1 MKTAVLHGMLLV
13 LAELAVFTAAQAQPA
28 PSQPQ
33 ARQAKPQ
40 VQAGS
45 PSAATP
51 GQANLFRGSRIIGTS
66 VRDRNDRKIGQIRDL
81 ILDSRRGEVAYAVV
95 NFGGVLGVG
104 AKYHAVPWQAL
115 ERSDDG
121 RYYVLGVDQKTIAD
135 APAFD
140 RGRWPDMSNQAWARN
155 VDNYWSK
162 AVGKAD
168 TSNSLNSGVSGTN
181 SHSGK

>member
-1 MKTAVLHGMLLV
+1 MKTAVLYGMLL
-13 LAELAVFTAAQAQPA
+13 LAKSTVPALAQAQPA
-28 PSQPQ
+28 PAQPQ
-33 ARQAKPQ
+33 AIQAQP
-40 VQAGS
+40 QAG
-45 PSAATP
+45 PASAATS
-51 GQANLFRGSRIIGTS
+51 GQANFFRGSRIIGTS

-115 ERSDDG
+115 ERSDNG

-140 RGRWPDMSNQAWARN
+140 RGRWPDMSNQSWAKN
-155 VDNYWSK
+155 VDAYWSK

-168 TSNSLNSGVSGTN
+168 TTNSLSSGVSGAN

>member
-1 MKTAVLHGMLLV
+1 MKTAVLYGMLLV
-13 LAELAVFTAAQAQPA
+13 LAEWTVSPMAQAQGAPA
-28 PSQPQ
+28 QPQ
-33 ARQAKPQ
+33 A
-40 VQAGS
+40 VQAQPQAGP
-45 PSAATP
+45 PSGATSA
-51 GQANLFRGSRIIGTS
+51 QSDLFRGSRIIGTS

-115 ERSDDG
+115 ERSDNG
-121 RYYVLGVDQKTIAD
+121 RYFVLGVDQKTIAD

-140 RGRWPDMSNQAWARN
+140 RGRWPDMSNQAWAKN
-155 VDNYWSK
+155 VDAYWSK

-168 TSNSLNSGVSGTN
+168 TTNSLKSGVSGAN